1 MSKSDFQED
10 GKYLQFLLPYP
21 AGDVSPVASDSGD
34 SGAQCGASWLKE
46 GTTRCSVS
54 LDAVC
59 TSPGGDLL
67 EGNPCVE

>member
-1 MSKSDFQED
+1 MKQKCQRVIAKKMEND
-10 GKYLQFLLPYP
+10 LQFLLPYP

-59 TSPGGDLL
+59 TSPDW
-67 EGNPCVE
+67 